1 MLAAQVKQLLDTE
14 PEGAVEAL
22 EIVDGLDDAL
32 VHGLGRIGEAQASAL
47 AALATALAATPLR
60 DRVSEAVDKVRAGS
74 LGDEHLAALAGGR
87 AALLG
92 AVHDAQL
99 ARLDAALGRSR
110 AGWAAEVSDVD
121 GRLPGGGPEGQGGG
135 RSLDNLLAGCRSWL
149 TELAITGWAGT
160 GQDQISASGNVIHAA
175 YAAPRLRR
183 LAVLLDGL
191 AAELRAASPIA
202 TMSRLPARRWADL
215 WSRGVLLAHSAGGPG
230 FSAVEVSGRLLILGV
245 DLHEHETAVQL
256 QAHGVLEEPGGAK
269 RLVRMSI
276 SAGKTNT
283 VIGASIWRLFSGYP
297 MMLNGLAKHRV
308 LELSGMPLLPS
319 GDLVWRDELA
329 AAAEPADP
337 FATARVLLGAAV
349 APAVPPLERHPVRI
363 AEPVLVEGYT
373 VHNGVSIDLGGNAI
387 DLDLLRLPGCGPLTA
402 AAVEASSAC
411 LGLMRWDAG
420 RWLLQPLAVQ
430 ATVKKKP
437 VTVHN
442 GEWALGLRVGGSAG
456 GASIGHPDP
465 KVAKA
470 SSGKDDTVAVLR
482 ERAGRLLRK

>member
-1 MLAAQVKQLLDTE
+1 MLAAQVKQLLE
-14 PEGAVEAL
+14 AVPDGVGEAL
-22 EIVDGLDDAL
+22 AVVDGLDDAL
-32 VHGLGRIGEAQASAL
+32 VHGFRRIGEAQAGAL
-47 AALATALAATPLR
+47 AAFAAALAATPLR

-99 ARLDAALGRSR
+99 ARLDGALGRSR
-110 AGWAAEVSDVD
+110 AEWAGEVSDVD
-121 GRLPGGGPEGQGGG
+121 GPLSGGGPG
-135 RSLDNLLAGCRSWL
+135 RSMDNLLAGCRSWL
-149 TELAITGWAGT
+149 TELAITGWQGT
-160 GQDQISASGNVIHAA
+160 GQDLVSASGNVIQAA
-175 YAAPRLRR
+175 YTAPGLRR

-191 AAELRAASPIA
+191 TAELRAASPIA
-202 TMSRLPARRWADL
+202 TMARLPARRWADL
-215 WSRGVLLAHSAGGPG
+215 WSRGVLLAQKAGVPG
-230 FSAVEVSGRLLILGV
+230 FAAAEVSGRLLILGV
-245 DLHEHETAVQL
+245 DVHEHETAVQL
-256 QAHGVLEEPGGAK
+256 QVHGVLEESADAR
-269 RLVRMSI
+269 RLVRTSI
-276 SAGKTNT
+276 SVGKTST
-283 VIGASIWRLFSGYP
+283 IIGSSIWRLFPGYP
-297 MMLNGLAKHRV
+297 QMLNGVAKHCV

-319 GDLVWRDELA
+319 GDLVWHDDRA

-337 FATARVLLGAAV
+337 FATARVLLGGAV
-349 APAVPPLERHPVRI
+349 AAAVPPLERHPVRI

-373 VHNGVSIDLGGNAI
+373 VHNGASIDLGGHAV
-387 DLDLLRLPGCGPLTA
+387 DLDLLRLPGCGPLSA
-402 AAVEASSAC
+402 ATVASSSAC

-430 ATVKKKP
+430 AMVKKKP
-437 VTVHN
+437 ITVHN

-456 GASIGHPDP
+456 GVSIGRPDP